1 METESANTQGNRYCM
16 MMNHKVI
23 RPIFALIIGLVMSLY
38 VYQYVSD
45 RQPILQRAKE
55 ESVVISSR
63 EILHNYVSPRNN
75 IEIVDPVSPNR
86 SVGKVY
92 IYPTDDG
99 WEVSGYYRRNQ
110 NDLWH
115 PYLMLLNGDAGLI
128 LLTVQDT
135 NDKLIEISTL
145 NHDFSVVP
153 P

>member
-1 METESANTQGNRYCM
+1 MI
-16 MMNHKVI
+16 NHKVI
-23 RPIFALIIGLVMSLY
+23 RPIFALSIGLVLSLY
-38 VYQYVSD
+38 IYQYVSD
-45 RQPILQRAKE
+45 RQPILQRVKE

-63 EILHNYVSPRNN
+63 DFLHNYGSPRNH

-115 PYLMLLNGDAGLI
+115 PYLMLLNGDVGLI

-135 NDKLIEISTL
+135 NDNLIEISAL

>member
-1 METESANTQGNRYCM
+1 M
-16 MMNHKVI
+16 
-23 RPIFALIIGLVMSLY
+23 LSLY
-38 VYQYVSD
+38 IYQYVSD
-45 RQPILQRAKE
+45 RQPILQRVKE

-63 EILHNYVSPRNN
+63 EILHNYVSPRNH

-115 PYLMLLNGDAGLI
+115 PYLMLLNGDVGLI

-135 NDKLIEISTL
+135 NDNLIEISAL

>member
-1 METESANTQGNRYCM
+1 MHDDEAM
-16 MMNHKVI
+16 INHKVI
-23 RPIFALIIGLVMSLY
+23 RPIFALSIGLVVSLY

-115 PYLMLLNGDAGLI
+115 PYLMLLNGDSGLI

-135 NDKLIEISTL
+135 NDNLIEISAL

>member
-1 METESANTQGNRYCM
+1 MHDDEAM
-16 MMNHKVI
+16 INHKVI
-23 RPIFALIIGLVMSLY
+23 RPIFALSIGLVVSLY

-92 IYPTDDG
+92 MYPTDDG

-115 PYLMLLNGDAGLI
+115 PYLMLLNGDFGLI

-135 NDKLIEISTL
+135 NDNLIEISAL

>member
-1 METESANTQGNRYCM
+1 MHDDEAM
-16 MMNHKVI
+16 INHKVI
-23 RPIFALIIGLVMSLY
+23 RPIFALSIGLVVSLY

-135 NDKLIEISTL
+135 NDNLIEISAL

>member
-1 METESANTQGNRYCM
+1 MHDDEAM
-16 MMNHKVI
+16 INHKVI
-23 RPIFALIIGLVMSLY
+23 RPIFALSIGLVVSLY

-110 NDLWH
+110 NGLWH
-115 PYLMLLNGDAGLI
+115 PYLMLLNGDSGLI

-135 NDKLIEISTL
+135 NDNLIEISAL

>member
-1 METESANTQGNRYCM
+1 MI
-16 MMNHKVI
+16 NHKVI
-23 RPIFALIIGLVMSLY
+23 RPIFALSIGLVVSLY

-135 NDKLIEISTL
+135 NDNLIEISAL

>member
-1 METESANTQGNRYCM
+1 LHDDEAMI
-16 MMNHKVI
+16 NHKVI

>member
-1 METESANTQGNRYCM
+1 LHDDEAMI
-16 MMNHKVI
+16 NHKVI
-23 RPIFALIIGLVMSLY
+23 RPIFALSIGLVVSLY

-135 NDKLIEISTL
+135 NDNLIEISAL

>member
-1 METESANTQGNRYCM
+1 
-16 MMNHKVI
+16 
-23 RPIFALIIGLVMSLY
+23 MSLY

-135 NDKLIEISTL
+135 NDKLIEISAL

>member
-1 METESANTQGNRYCM
+1 MI
-16 MMNHKVI
+16 NHKVI
-23 RPIFALIIGLVMSLY
+23 RPIFALSIGLVVSLY

-115 PYLMLLNGDAGLI
+115 PYLMLLNGDSGLI

-135 NDKLIEISTL
+135 NDNLIEISAL